1 MFILWNNFEKKST
14 AASTTPKSS
23 NAKAPTITDQSV
35 TFRRSG
41 QPFIRYSGLMA

>member
-1 MFILWNNFEKKST
+1 MCERVDRRKLT
-14 AASTTPKSS
+14 PTTPPKSS